1 MKTSMII
8 EMVGY
13 AGSVLVLVAF
23 LMTSVV
29 RLRIVNSIG
38 SLIFAVYALIIHS
51 YPTAIMN
58 FCLVLI
64 NIHYLRGLKN
74 KGNSYELISVEAG
87 DHFLDYMLNHYRED
101 IEKCFPGIRMELAE
115 VNRAYIVCCSTA
127 PAGVMLGKE
136 EGGVL
141 DIMLDY
147 STPAYRDCSI
157 GEYLLARLPEKGI
170 RTLRY
175 AGPVQNHREYL
186 SKMGF
191 ALQDGIYRREL

>member
-8 EMVGY
+8 ELVGY

-38 SLIFAVYALIIHS
+38 SLVFAVYALIIHS

-64 NIHYLRGLKN
+64 NIHYLRSLKS
-74 KGNSYELISVEAG
+74 KGNHYELVCVEAG
-87 DHFLDYMLNHYRED
+87 DHFLNYMLDHYRED
-101 IEKCFPGIRMELAE
+101 IEKCFPGIKVDLSE

-127 PAGVMLGKE
+127 PAGVLLGKKE
-136 EGGVL
+136 DENL
-141 DIMLDY
+141 DIILDY

-157 GEYLLARLPEKGI
+157 GKYLFARLGEKGI

-191 ALQDGIYRREL
+191 SRRDGIYIKNL

>member
-87 DHFLDYMLNHYRED
+87 AHFLDYMLNHYRED
-101 IEKCFPGIRMELAE
+101 IEKCFPGIRMELQE
-115 VNRAYIVCCSTA
+115 VNRAYIV
-127 PAGVMLGKE
+127 
-136 EGGVL
+136 
-141 DIMLDY
+141 
-147 STPAYRDCSI
+147 
-157 GEYLLARLPEKGI
+157 
-170 RTLRY
+170 
-175 AGPVQNHREYL
+175 
-186 SKMGF
+186 
-191 ALQDGIYRREL
+191 

>member
-74 KGNSYELISVEAG
+74 KGDSYELICVEAG

-101 IEKCFPGIRMELAE
+101 IEKCFPGIRMELQE

-127 PAGVMLGKE
+127 PAGVMLGRE

-191 ALQDGIYRREL
+191 ALQNGIYRREL